1 MGTAITTTIDAA
13 GRLVIPKAIREEAE
27 LKPGASL
34 RIEVVDGRIEIV
46 PQTRSVTL
54 VTKGH
59 LRVAVP
65 VEPSKAL
72 TAAQVRKTLASI
84 RLERGREEP

>member
-1 MGTAITTTIDAA
+1 MGTAITTAIDEA

-27 LKPGASL
+27 LKPGAVL

-46 PQTRSVTL
+46 PQTRAVTL

-65 VEPSKAL
+65 AEPSEAL